1 MAFNQNSTNQG
12 GFRPSMFRPK
22 PSTVLAEKE
31 IEYQQQM
38 TNPNAQQPGQH
49 QSNRQRKKNKNKQK
63 DEARESIASY
73 ESKKQNDPNFKDL
86 KLSTF
91 ATEWIEIVRKNIS
104 GDLTDFEKDLSSKII
119 RALVFK
125 EDVQMLDSTIK
136 EELAS
141 ATQGGI
147 LLSTALRLLKTASS
161 TQKMKDF
168 SMTRLTEEIPN
179 MEIPNFLNVVLSNI
193 GKFSDDTYGNFR
205 INSPVTTAKNR
216 ILKAMSATSQH
227 LNDAFVAQKGK
238 KQQLDQILKEPGAF
252 YIYQD
257 SDALDALKSYS
268 RMYYE
273 DSLRHINLVVK
284 DAQQRPVYYFS
295 LPFINFEKVTKGD
308 QIAYLTKVAN
318 LTEVERLSVD
328 NADALPDKLR
338 TVKGLRDA
346 CASCVLFQNL
356 NESFLDDVSI
366 SLKDYDA
373 SFDQNSLEFI
383 RNAKISDILAYLEFI
398 YIGDVLTVKDIIK
411 NARTVYNF
419 YIDRSL
425 PYIKK
430 NFKTSALSNSEFGTR
445 AQLIEKKMQ
454 EYDTDR
460 VEFSAISKFKENDL
474 NVLGGLFGYI
484 RNIRFKRAISQTLS
498 ASSDTILSSMVKNDL
513 KY

>member
-1 MAFNQNSTNQG
+1 MAFNQTQQTAG
-12 GFRPSMFRPK
+12 GFRPSMYRPK
-22 PSTVLAEKE
+22 PSTVIAEKQN
-31 IEYQQQM
+31 EYQQNM
-38 TNPNAQQPGQH
+38 TNSQPGQQPF
-49 QSNRQRKKNKNKQK
+49 QSNRSRKKNKNKQK

-91 ATEWIEIVRKNIS
+91 ATEWIEIVRKNIT
-104 GDLTDFEKDLSSKII
+104 GDLTDFETDLSAKII

-125 EDVQMLDSTIK
+125 EDVQMLDSSIK
-136 EELAS
+136 KELADS
-141 ATQGGI
+141 AHGGI
-147 LLSTALRLLKTASS
+147 LLATALRLLKTSSS

-179 MEIPNFLNVVLSNI
+179 MEIPNFLNVVLSNV
-193 GKFSDDTYGNFR
+193 GKFSDDTFGNFR

-216 ILKAMSATSQH
+216 ILKAMSTTKDH
-227 LNDAFVAQKGK
+227 LSDSFVTQRDK
-238 KQQLDQILKEPGAF
+238 KTELINNILTQPNRL

-257 SDALDALKSYS
+257 SDALDMLKSYS
-268 RMYYE
+268 KMYYE

-284 DAQQRPVYYFS
+284 NQQQQPLYYFS
-295 LPFINFEKVTKGD
+295 LPFIDFERVSKAD
-308 QIAYLTKVAN
+308 QIAYLKKVAQI
-318 LTEVERLSVD
+318 TEIQNISVD
-328 NADALPDKLR
+328 NAASLPTKLQ

-346 CASCVLFQNL
+346 CAACVVFQNL
-356 NESFLDDVSI
+356 NESFLDDVTI
-366 SLKDYDA
+366 ALKDYD
-373 SFDQNSLEFI
+373 SRFDDTAIAF
-383 RNAKISDILAYLEFI
+383 ISDTEIKTILDYLEFI
-398 YIGDVLTVKDIIK
+398 YIGDILTVKDIIK
-411 NARTVYNF
+411 NARIVYNF

-430 NFKTSALSNSEFGTR
+430 NFKVSTLSNSEFGTR
-445 AQLIEKKMQ
+445 AQLIEKKNQ

-474 NVLGGLFGYI
+474 NVLGGLFGFV
-484 RNIRFKRAISQTLS
+484 RNIKFKRAISQTLS